1 MKNFRENF
9 KIANVLAKKALKKE
23 GVLKYSLYFLMRLI
37 FSIGLF
43 LSPFL
48 VSTWKIASQIKED
61 NKISLTGL
69 FEPVSGKGYFHLLMA
84 NVIKLA
90 MFLGVTLF
98 IGMIG
103 IALYFFGYG
112 IGLLNVDMF
121 RRFVAFPFLFIIPA
135 VVIFVVLIIALPFI
149 NVPNSYIINSYP
161 LLTPGRVLKYSFYS
175 FRNGGRMLMF
185 KTLLFEYGAI
195 LLYLAFAAGI
205 SIIPLLTIKDIYMSV
220 GIMTILIIVFVIGFI
235 FVLPTIELI
244 SILIK
249 SNIYDE
255 VVFVKNSNSLTEINI
270 NPEDIV
276 IGKENSDT
284 LNSLFKIERKKV
296 ETTSYQ
302 NTLEE
307 NEEKIK
313 KEEAAK
319 PKPVL
324 VEEEIEEIEEQPI
337 EEEIIED
344 SEEVIS
350 EKPMEE
356 TKPNKVDEAEL
367 DKLLNEVKNEDIE
380 EISDK
385 EMEEILNVIPEN
397 EEESQGESEPEI
409 KEEQKPQEEKVE
421 ETKPE
426 TTKEPEEVKA
436 EPVKEVAEETNTLEP
451 DAKDEQPEEIAETKE
466 PEAIEDDDLD
476 ALLNSI
482 PEKDTISGNDDL
494 SELDDISEEELKELE
509 NIDDAELDE
518 LLNSIPEAKSTTDNI
533 SKSKSN
539 DSDDDLEALL
549 NSIPE
554 KEDKEN
560 EDLDAL
566 LDSIPEKEEK
576 KKKKTTTKKT
586 TKKKGE

>member
-98 IGMIG
+98 IGIIG
-103 IALYFFGYG
+103 VALYFFGYG

-121 RRFVAFPFLFIIPA
+121 RRFIAFPYLFIIPA
-135 VVIFVVLIIALPFI
+135 VVIFVGLIIALPFI

-185 KTLLFEYGAI
+185 KTLLFEFGTI

-205 SIIPLLTIKDIYMSV
+205 SIVPLLTIRDMYIRV

-270 NPEDIV
+270 NPDDIV
-276 IGKENSDT
+276 IGKDNSDT

-313 KEEAAK
+313 KEEALK

-324 VEEEIEEIEEQPI
+324 VEEEIEEQPI

-350 EKPMEE
+350 EEPMEE

-367 DKLLNEVKNEDIE
+367 DKLLNEVKDEDIE
-380 EISDK
+380 EISDE

-397 EEESQGESEPEI
+397 EEESQGELEPKI
-409 KEEQKPQEEKVE
+409 KEEQKPQEEKVK

-426 TTKEPEEVKA
+426 ATKEPEEVKA
-436 EPVKEVAEETNTLEP
+436 EPVKEVTEKTNTPEP

-466 PEAIEDDDLD
+466 PEAIEDEDLD

-482 PEKDTISGNDDL
+482 PEKEASST
-494 SELDDISEEELKELE
+494 SELDEISEEELKEIE
-509 NIDDAELDE
+509 SIDDAELDE
-518 LLNSIPEAKSTTDNI
+518 LLNSIPEAKSTNETI
-533 SKSKSN
+533 GKPKHSSE
-539 DSDDDLEALL
+539 DDLDALL

-554 KEDKEN
+554 KEEASD

>member
-90 MFLGVTLF
+90 MFLGITLF

-121 RRFVAFPFLFIIPA
+121 RRFVAFPFLFVIPA

-185 KTLLFEYGAI
+185 KTLLFEFGTI

-205 SIIPLLTIKDIYMSV
+205 SIIPLLTIRDIYMSV

-307 NEEKIK
+307 NEEKLK

-337 EEEIIED
+337 EEEIIEE
-344 SEEVIS
+344 S
-350 EKPMEE
+350 
-356 TKPNKVDEAEL
+356 N
-367 DKLLNEVKNEDIE
+367 DKESDVLLNEEKENTEEVAEVINE
-380 EISDK
+380 
-385 EMEEILNVIPEN
+385 IPEVEDESFTEEN
-397 EEESQGESEPEI
+397 TASIQDNTQDDLIIEDEPKVEEEPKAEEATVLEEEPQV
-409 KEEQKPQEEKVE
+409 EEKQEEKLE
-421 ETKPE
+421 E
-426 TTKEPEEVKA
+426 KEE
-436 EPVKEVAEETNTLEP
+436 
-451 DAKDEQPEEIAETKE
+451 
-466 PEAIEDDDLD
+466 EDDDLD

-518 LLNSIPEAKSTTDNI
+518 LLNSIPEAKTTTDNI

-554 KEDKEN
+554 KEDKED

>member
-69 FEPVSGKGYFHLLMA
+69 FEPVSGKGYSHLLMA

-98 IGMIG
+98 IGIIG
-103 IALYFFGYG
+103 VALYFFGYG

-135 VVIFVVLIIALPFI
+135 VVIFVGLIIALPFI

-185 KTLLFEYGAI
+185 KTLLFEFGTI

-205 SIIPLLTIKDIYMSV
+205 SIIPLLTIRDMYMSV

-270 NPEDIV
+270 NPDDIV

-307 NEEKIK
+307 NEKLNKEKEAKIK
-313 KEEAAK
+313 DL
-319 PKPVL
+319 L
-324 VEEEIEEIEEQPI
+324 VEEEINNVQEVLDNTEADEIQPI
-337 EEEIIED
+337 ENPEIESEEKDVLLNEEKENTKEVAEVINEIPEVEDESFTEENTAPIQDNTQDDLIIED
-344 SEEVIS
+344 
-350 EKPMEE
+350 
-356 TKPNKVDEAEL
+356 
-367 DKLLNEVKNEDIE
+367 
-380 EISDK
+380 
-385 EMEEILNVIPEN
+385 
-397 EEESQGESEPEI
+397 EP
-409 KEEQKPQEEKVE
+409 KVE
-421 ETKPE
+421 ETPIVE
-426 TTKEPEEVKA
+426 DEPKVEE
-436 EPVKEVAEETNTLEP
+436 EPQAEEATVLEEEP
-451 DAKDEQPEEIAETKE
+451 QVEEKQEEIVEEKQE
-466 PEAIEDDDLD
+466 EDDDLD

-482 PEKDTISGNDDL
+482 PEKDTINGNDDL
-494 SELDDISEEELKELE
+494 SELDNISEEELKELE
-509 NIDDAELDE
+509 NIDDEELDA
-518 LLNSIPEAKSTTDNI
+518 LLNSIPEAKSTSDTI
-533 SKSKSN
+533 GESKSN

-554 KEDKEN
+554 KEDKID